1 MHGEANV
8 ENGALNCSKSDSRRS
23 FPDSS
28 GTEQMTVLNL
38 QKPDT
43 APVAGAA
50 MDRPIERRRI
60 DRRLLAGGAALL
72 LLLALAW
79 WQLAPRSGS
88 QTVAADRVTIST
100 VKQGVYEDF
109 LPLRAQV
116 KPLVTVYLDAVEG
129 GRVDELFV
137 EDGATVEKGQL
148 LAKLSNAELQLSTL
162 ARQTEVEQQLN
173 NMRSQEFALE
183 QSRLANQRSIIE
195 AQLELA
201 KAKRQ
206 YDVQAPLAQRGFVAG
221 KVFRDTED
229 NLKAQQSRLNVIEK
243 GAKTEERLQ
252 SSQLGQLRAAAASLQ
267 SSLSIARGSLDS
279 LNLRAPVSG
288 RLSAFAIEVGQSMQK
303 GARLGQI
310 DSPGR
315 NKLVAGVDEFYLGR
329 IEPGQKTTLDLD
341 GKTHALKVSR
351 IMPQVANGQFQID
364 LVFEGTEPAGLQ
376 RGQTLQAKLVLGD
389 PAPAKL
395 IPNGSFYSET
405 GGNWVFVV
413 PEGGGSAE
421 RREVRLGRRNADF
434 IEVLDGLDV
443 GERVITSPYTGFT
456 DKTRLDLEAP
466 QKGTN

>member
-1 MHGEANV
+1 
-8 ENGALNCSKSDSRRS
+8 
-23 FPDSS
+23 
-28 GTEQMTVLNL
+28 MTVLNL
-38 QKPDT
+38 QQPEPEG
-43 APVAGAA
+43 AAVAGAA
-50 MDRPIERRRI
+50 MDRPIERRKI
-60 DRRLLAGGAALL
+60 DRRLLAGGAALAL
-72 LLLALAW
+72 LLLAAAW
-79 WQLAPRSGS
+79 WQFAPRAGS

-100 VKQGVYEDF
+100 VKQGVFEDF

-129 GRVDELFV
+129 GRVDELLV

-148 LAKLSNAELQLSTL
+148 LARLSNAELQLSTL

-183 QSRLANQRSIIE
+183 QSRLANRRAIIE
-195 AQLELA
+195 AQLEVQ

-206 YDVQAPLAQRGFVAG
+206 YDVQAPLAERGFVAG
-221 KVFRDTED
+221 KMFRDTQD
-229 NLKAQQSRLNVIEK
+229 NLSAQRARLTVLEQ
-243 GAKTEERLQ
+243 GAKTEEKLQ
-252 SSQLGQLRAAAASLQ
+252 SSQLAQLRTAAASLQ

-288 RLSAFAIEVGQSMQK
+288 RLSAFSIEVGQSMQK

-315 NKLVAGVDEFYLGR
+315 NRMVAGVDEYYLGR
-329 IEPGQKTTLDLD
+329 IEPGQKATLEVG
-341 GKTHALKVSR
+341 GKAYPLKVSR
-351 IMPQVANGQFQID
+351 IMPQVTNGQFQID
-364 LVFEGTEPAGLQ
+364 LVFEGPEPAGLQ
-376 RGQTLQAKLVLGD
+376 RGQTLQSKLVLGD
-389 PAPAKL
+389 PSPARL
-395 IPNGSFYSET
+395 IPNGSFYNET

-413 PEGGGSAE
+413 PAGGGSAE
-421 RREVRLGRRNADF
+421 RRDVRLGRRNADF

-466 QKGTN
+466 SEGKN